1 MSETKWNTK
10 KLVAG
15 TAAVVLTLAAA
26 GAAIA
31 VNLDTADPA
40 SSSPAGRLSATEPIA
55 ETTTAV
61 TPSTVYVDEV
71 VTVPSSPAT
80 AATPSPGE
88 PSPAPVAPVPGSGGS
103 APSYDDDH
111 RDERDD
117 EDGEHEE
124 QEHEEQEQESEHED
138 GADDDD

>member
-1 MSETKWNTK
+1 MSDTKWNTK

-31 VNLDTADPA
+31 VNLDTADPV
-40 SSSPAGRLSATEPIA
+40 SSSPAGQLRATEPIS
-55 ETTTAV
+55 ETRTPV

-71 VTVPSSPAT
+71 VEVPAAPAP
-80 AATPSPGE
+80 AAE
-88 PSPAPVAPVPGSGGS
+88 PAPTDPAPAPVAPTPGSSGS
-103 APSYDDDH
+103 SSSYDDDH
-111 RDERDD
+111 EDDSEEDHEDDD
-117 EDGEHEE
+117 ESEHEDGA
-124 QEHEEQEQESEHED
+124 ESEHED